1 MIRILFCLI
10 ALLTICIGCDKKNEI
25 NPDFIEEVATLRSD
39 DERRVFLEE
48 IRISNQKSRNNIM
61 HIESVYG
68 YNSKERSKA
77 LQEKI
82 IADKIN
88 LQKIELYLEKYGHPS
103 AEVHGELAAK
113 TPYIILYHCSN
124 LESKQKN
131 FEYLYKAYK
140 KGDLRP
146 NSFAMFLSSYYND
159 QFDEK
164 YYLP

>member
-1 MIRILFCLI
+1 MIRILFCLVI
-10 ALLTICIGCDKKNEI
+10 LFTISIGCGQKDVI
-25 NPDFIEEVATLRSD
+25 NPDLVKDIIALHSDEEKRI
-39 DERRVFLEE
+39 FLEE
-48 IRISNQKSRNNIM
+48 MRISNQKLRNNIK

-77 LQEKI
+77 LREKI
-82 IADKIN
+82 KEDKIN

-103 AEVHGELAAK
+103 PELHGELAVK
-113 TPYIILYHCSN
+113 TPYIILYDCSN

-131 FEYLYKAYK
+131 FEYLYRAYK
-140 KGDLRP
+140 KGDLMP

-164 YYLP
+164 HYLP

>member
-1 MIRILFCLI
+1 MIRILLCLI
-10 ALLTICIGCDKKNEI
+10 ALFTICVGCGKKDEI
-25 NPDFIEEVATLRSD
+25 NQDFIEEVASLRSD
-39 DERRVFLEE
+39 NERRVFLEE
-48 IRISNQKSRNNIM
+48 IRISNQKSRNNII

-103 AEVHGELAAK
+103 AEIHGELAAK

-140 KGDLRP
+140 KGDLRA